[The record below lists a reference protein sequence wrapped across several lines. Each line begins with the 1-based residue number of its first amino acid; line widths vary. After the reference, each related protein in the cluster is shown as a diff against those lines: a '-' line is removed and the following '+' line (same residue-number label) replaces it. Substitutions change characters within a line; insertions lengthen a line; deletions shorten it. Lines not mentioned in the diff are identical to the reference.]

1 MPLRTK
7 LPLISAALVALALL
21 VAGTLATLALR
32 SYLMTQVDS
41 ELMRAVQMGASAPPP
56 DAPPGPSPLQ
66 SDLIVVFADPQG
78 NPTQTLSNL
87 PDGVT
92 APTIETLPTQE
103 AAARAGVAFTSDG
116 WRVMVQ
122 PTAQGSVTV
131 ATSLAGVDST
141 VQRLVLLELTVGT
154 IALAITA
161 AVSTLAVR
169 RSLRPLQDVQHTAAA
184 ITAGDLSHRVGRT
197 DERTE
202 AGEVGLALNSM
213 LDQLETS
220 ANTREEALAQAQ
232 ASEARMR
239 QFIADASHELRTPLT
254 SVRGIAELYR
264 HGAVPAD
271 ATDQSFAQI
280 EDQARRMGLLVDELL
295 LLARLDAQ
303 RPFASA
309 PVDLLEICASAV
321 RDTHHESRQIR
332 LEAALGG
339 QPPVVDGD
347 AARLRQ
353 VVDNLIANAMQHGA
367 GTVEVTVATDA
378 ASALISVHDEGAGIP
393 DAEREII
400 FDRFYRRSDD
410 RSRNT
415 GGSGLGLSIVA
426 ALVAAHDGTVTA
438 QGSTFTVSIPLAGPD
453 RQAVG

>member
-1 MPLRTK
+1 M
-7 LPLISAALVALALL
+7 
-21 VAGTLATLALR
+21 
-32 SYLMTQVDS
+32 
-41 ELMRAVQMGASAPPP
+41 
-56 DAPPGPSPLQ
+56 
-66 SDLIVVFADPQG
+66 
-78 NPTQTLSNL
+78 
-87 PDGVT
+87 
-92 APTIETLPTQE
+92 
-103 AAARAGVAFTSDG
+103 
-116 WRVMVQ
+116 
-122 PTAQGSVTV
+122 
-131 ATSLAGVDST
+131 
-141 VQRLVLLELTVGT
+141 
-154 IALAITA
+154 
-161 AVSTLAVR
+161 
-169 RSLRPLQDVQHTAAA
+169 
-184 ITAGDLSHRVGRT
+184 GRT

-353 VVDNLIANAMQHGA
+353 VVDNLIANALQHGA